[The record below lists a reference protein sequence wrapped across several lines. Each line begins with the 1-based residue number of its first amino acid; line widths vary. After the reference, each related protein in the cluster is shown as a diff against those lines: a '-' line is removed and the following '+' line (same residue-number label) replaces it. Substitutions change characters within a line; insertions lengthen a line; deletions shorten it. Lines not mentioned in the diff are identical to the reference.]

1 RPPPSTHPA
10 IAADPYGLGRDWG
23 TRQKPGRCKS
33 AAPEQNCSKGLRL
46 LHCYSLA
53 GLACMSVCIYSIL
66 ISPTSSIS
74 SGEEADMCG
83 RFSQYRPPWE
93 YLQPIGLHVP
103 LVGGTDP
110 ESVGRFNVAPRSKV
124 RILHLEPDGLRWNFV
139 PWGWAPFWAKG
150 TRPPA
155 INARS
160 ETAATGKFFK
170 QIWETGRCVIPADG
184 WYEWVKNPDDP
195 KQKQPYYIHRKDGEP
210 MYFAGI
216 GQFRRDGSG
225 PKEGDGFVIIT
236 TDSDQ
241 GMVDIHD
248 R

>member
-1 RPPPSTHPA
+1 
-10 IAADPYGLGRDWG
+10 
-23 TRQKPGRCKS
+23 
-33 AAPEQNCSKGLRL
+33 
-46 LHCYSLA
+46 
-53 GLACMSVCIYSIL
+53 
-66 ISPTSSIS
+66 
-74 SGEEADMCG
+74 MCG
-83 RFSQYRPPWE
+83 RCSQYRAPWE

-195 KQKQPYYIHRKDGEP
+195 KQKYASTPMMQILLTRAAVLATFASILLMQIFHEVKPSHHSKPSHHHKRRLPLPGQDTPCSGLIGHCRSDERYLSARRYLLGELP
-210 MYFAGI
+210 
-216 GQFRRDGSG
+216 
-225 PKEGDGFVIIT
+225 
-236 TDSDQ
+236 
-241 GMVDIHD
+241 
-248 R
+248 